1 MRFADLVE
9 VYERLEATTKRLE
22 MIAALSDLLRRVPP
36 DVIRRVV
43 YLTRGNLAP
52 GFQAVKMGLAEK
64 MVIRALAL
72 AAGLPSEDVKTRW
85 KALGDMGTVAERAF
99 QDNKQRKLTS
109 EALTVEKVHS
119 TLAGIAEAAGT
130 GSQEEKIRLL
140 ADLLNDATPVEAR
153 YILRVV
159 VGKMRLGV
167 ADMTLVEALA
177 QAFASKED
185 KPAVERAYN
194 VSSDLGGVAE
204 ALAESGLP
212 GLEGIHLRVGV
223 PVRSML
229 AERLP
234 SLEQVVEKLGRSVLE
249 FKYDGLRIQAH
260 IDPEEVILYSRRFD
274 NLTPQFPDIVEGL
287 RDAFQAQSAILDGE
301 AVPIDLNTGAFLP
314 FQEVAHRR
322 RKYGIQEALQR
333 VPVALLAFDC
343 LALDEE
349 DFLERP
355 YTDRRR
361 ALEGALRETERVR
374 LAEQIVTDDPED
386 ARRFFEKVIE
396 QGGEGLIAKDLD
408 SPYEAGSRGW
418 QWIKYKRDYKAEL
431 ADTVDLVIVGS
442 FAGRGR
448 RAGTYGALLMAAYDP
463 EEDAFRTVC
472 KLGSGFDDA
481 TLFALPERLRNLR
494 QDQKDPRVDS
504 NLEADSW
511 FEPAVVLEVLGA
523 EITLSPMHTAGF
535 GAIRPDAGLAIRFPR
550 FTGRWRDDKG
560 PREATSVA
568 EIVSLYKNQ
577 LKQVASSG
585 GPGPE

>member
-22 MIAALSDLLRRVPP
+22 MIGALTDLLRRVPSN
-36 DVIRRVV
+36 VIRRVV
-43 YLTRGNLAP
+43 YLTQGDLAP
-52 GFQAVKMGLAEK
+52 GFRNVKMGLAEK
-64 MVIRALAL
+64 MVIRALAF
-72 AAGLPSEDVKTRW
+72 ATGLPRADVETRW
-85 KALGDMGTVAERAF
+85 KELGDMGTVAERALEART
-99 QDNKQRKLTS
+99 QRKLTS
-109 EALTVEKVHS
+109 APLTVEKVHDN
-119 TLAGIAEAAGT
+119 LLGIAQAAGT

-167 ADMTLVEALA
+167 ADMTIVDALA
-177 QAFASKED
+177 RAFATKED

-204 ALAESGLP
+204 ILAESGLS
-212 GLEGIHLRVGV
+212 GFRDIHLRVGV

-234 SLEQVVEKLGRSVLE
+234 SLEQVVEKLGRSALE

-260 IDPEEVILYSRRFD
+260 IDPDEIVLYSRRFD
-274 NLTPQFPDIVEGL
+274 VLTSQFPDVVEGL
-287 RDAFQAQSAILDGE
+287 RDAFRAESAILDGE
-301 AVPIDLNTGAFLP
+301 AVPIDMNTGAFLP

-322 RKYGIQEALQR
+322 RKYGVQEAIQR
-333 VPVALLAFDC
+333 IPVALMAFDC
-343 LALDEE
+343 LALNGE
-349 DFLERP
+349 DLLERP
-355 YTDRRR
+355 YTDRRA
-361 ALEGALRETERVR
+361 ALERALRETERVR
-374 LAEQIVTDDPED
+374 LAEQIVTDDLEE

-396 QGGEGLIAKDLD
+396 QGGEGLMAKGLA

-463 EEDAFRTVC
+463 EDDAFKTVC

-481 TLFALPERLRNLR
+481 TLFALPKRLQDLH
-494 QDQKDPRVDS
+494 QDQMDPRVDS
-504 NLEADSW
+504 QLEADDW

-535 GAIRPDAGLAIRFPR
+535 GAIRPDAGLAVRFPR

-568 EIVSLYKNQ
+568 EIISLYRSQ
-577 LKQVASSG
+577 LKQVS
-585 GPGPE
+585 

>member
-22 MIAALSDLLRRVPP
+22 MIGALTDLLRRVPSN
-36 DVIRRVV
+36 VIRRVV
-43 YLTRGNLAP
+43 YLTQGDLAP
-52 GFQAVKMGLAEK
+52 GFRNVKMGLAEK
-64 MVIRALAL
+64 MVIRALAF
-72 AAGLPSEDVKTRW
+72 ATGLPRADVETRW
-85 KALGDMGTVAERAF
+85 KELGDMGTVAERALEART
-99 QDNKQRKLTS
+99 QRKLTS
-109 EALTVEKVHS
+109 APLTVEKVHDN
-119 TLAGIAEAAGT
+119 LLGIAQAAGT

-167 ADMTLVEALA
+167 ADMTIVDALA
-177 QAFASKED
+177 RAFATKED

-204 ALAESGLP
+204 ILAESGLS
-212 GLEGIHLRVGV
+212 GFRDIHLRVGV

-234 SLEQVVEKLGRSVLE
+234 SLEQVVEKLGRSALE

-260 IDPEEVILYSRRFD
+260 IDPDEIVLYSRRFD
-274 NLTPQFPDIVEGL
+274 VLTSQFPDVVEGL
-287 RDAFQAQSAILDGE
+287 RDAFRAESAILDGE
-301 AVPIDLNTGAFLP
+301 AVPIDMNTGAFLP

-322 RKYGIQEALQR
+322 RKYGVQEAIQR
-333 VPVALLAFDC
+333 IPVALMAFDC
-343 LALDEE
+343 LALNGE
-349 DFLERP
+349 DLLERP
-355 YTDRRR
+355 YTDRRA
-361 ALEGALRETERVR
+361 ALERALRETERVR
-374 LAEQIVTDDPED
+374 LAEQIVTDDLEE

-396 QGGEGLIAKDLD
+396 QGGEGLMAKGLA

-463 EEDAFRTVC
+463 EDDAFKTVC

-481 TLFALPERLRNLR
+481 TLFALPKRLQDLH

-504 NLEADSW
+504 QLEADDW

-535 GAIRPDAGLAIRFPR
+535 GAIRPDAGLAVRFPR

-568 EIVSLYKNQ
+568 EIISLYRSQ
-577 LKQVASSG
+577 LKQIS
-585 GPGPE
+585 

>member
-22 MIAALSDLLRRVPP
+22 MIDALTDLLRRVPP
-36 DVIRRVV
+36 AVIRRVV
-43 YLTRGNLAP
+43 YLTQGDLVP
-52 GFQAVKMGLAEK
+52 GFRNVKMGLAEK

-72 AAGLPSEDVKTRW
+72 ATGRPRADVETRW
-85 KALGDMGTVAERAF
+85 KELGDMGTVAERALEARR
-99 QDNKQRKLTS
+99 QRKLTS
-109 EALTVEKVHS
+109 APLTVEKVHGN
-119 TLAGIAEAAGT
+119 LLGIAEAAGT

-167 ADMTLVEALA
+167 ADMTIVEALA
-177 QAFASKED
+177 RAFATKED

-204 ALAESGLP
+204 ILAESGLS
-212 GLEGIHLRVGV
+212 GFQDIHLRVGV

-234 SLEQVVEKLGRSVLE
+234 SLEQVVEKLGRSALE

-260 IDPEEVILYSRRFD
+260 IDPDEVVLYSRRFD
-274 NLTPQFPDIVEGL
+274 VLTPQFPDVVEGL
-287 RDAFQAQSAILDGE
+287 RDAFRAESAILDGE

-314 FQEVAHRR
+314 FQEVSHRR
-322 RKYGIQEALQR
+322 RKYGVQEAIQR
-333 VPVALLAFDC
+333 IPVALMAFDC
-343 LALDEE
+343 LALDGE
-349 DFLERP
+349 DLLERP
-355 YTDRRR
+355 YTDRRA
-361 ALEGALRETERVR
+361 ALGRALRETERVR
-374 LAEQIVTDDPED
+374 LAEQIVTDDLEE

-418 QWIKYKRDYKAEL
+418 QWIKYKRDYGADL

-463 EEDAFRTVC
+463 EEDAFKTVC

-481 TLFALPERLRNLR
+481 TLFALPKRLQDLH
-494 QDQKDPRVDS
+494 QDQRDPRVDS
-504 NLEADSW
+504 QMEADDW

-560 PREATSVA
+560 P
-568 EIVSLYKNQ
+568 
-577 LKQVASSG
+577 
-585 GPGPE
+585 